1 MIINIVTCYRGGLK
15 LHEMLRYPPVSSGTM
30 PNKCRSI
37 CSWNRGILL
46 WCPPVPSSTRKITP
60 ERSGTPEKCKLQRSA
75 LAPFYIK
82 FLSFSPP
89 QCDPPVVAYVAEI
102 S

>member
-1 MIINIVTCYRGGLK
+1 MVFAFGPQTGGLK

-46 WCPPVPSSTRKITP
+46 WCPPVPSSTGKITP
-60 ERSGTPEKCKLQRSA
+60 ERSGTPEKCKLHRSA
-75 LAPFYIK
+75 PVPFYIK
-82 FLSFSPP
+82 ILSFSPP
-89 QCDPPVVAYVAEI
+89 K
-102 S
+102 